1 MRLLNRIADFAPGNL
16 ASLATYG
23 DLRSWPIPLA
33 RAYFV
38 TDFPIQAD
46 SLADHYLVRLVV

>member
-1 MRLLNRIADFAPGNL
+1 MRLLIRIADFAPGNL

-23 DLRSWPIPLA
+23 DLRGSPIPLA